1 MDWNLIRMPIRFFL
15 GPGLGLG
22 TGPDL
27 FLTQRGNSSS
37 FLCPIL

>member
-22 TGPDL
+22 TGPDGHLL
-27 FLTQRGNSSS
+27 FLPLPDSVE
-37 FLCPIL
+37 L